1 VQSYKIFFCKKR
13 EREFPLPTHRKLGH
27 CENEKNREIFASN
40 QSNKARERERE
51 KSLFFNTIRL
61 LFFSAFQPWESK
73 DI

>member
-1 VQSYKIFFCKKR
+1 MKR
-13 EREFPLPTHRKLGH
+13 IGKYLHP
-27 CENEKNREIFASN
+27 I
-40 QSNKARERERE
+40 KATKRERERE